1 MVYSISGLLTVVLF
15 VSILE
20 MMGDRD
26 CEGHCARSI
35 VRYLT
40 DREDLKS
47 HNSVRNF
54 YFDQ

>member
-35 VRYLT
+35 VSYLT
-40 DREDLKS
+40 DREGLGS
-47 HNSVRNF
+47 HNLIWNF